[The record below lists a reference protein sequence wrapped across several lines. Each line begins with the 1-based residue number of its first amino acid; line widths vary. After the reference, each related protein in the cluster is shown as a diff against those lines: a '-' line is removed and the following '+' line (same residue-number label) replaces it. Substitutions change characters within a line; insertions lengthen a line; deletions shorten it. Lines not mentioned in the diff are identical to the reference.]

1 MSGITIVHGSD
12 IHFGKPHD
20 SEAAEAFLRATEALS
35 PDLLVFSGDF
45 TQRAKVREYRA
56 AREYLKRF
64 PDVPTVVTP
73 GNHDVPLYRVFER
86 IFVPFR
92 NYRAF
97 IRNELDTVTRVTGA
111 TVVSLNTADPH
122 RSIVNGRLHNRQLAY
137 ARQAFEAAAE
147 GELRI
152 LVAHHHL
159 VSAPDEVRDHP
170 LPDAVELLGLFA
182 DMGVDLILGGHLHRG
197 YVASS
202 LDIRAGDAG
211 EREILIVHS
220 GTTTSRRGRAGETG
234 IKSFNQIRVE
244 ADRLEVTPYHF
255 VPADGEFAPRAVRT
269 VPRVLPE
276 RGGR

>member
-20 SEAAEAFLRATEALS
+20 PSAAEAFLRATESLS

-56 AREYLKRF
+56 ARAYLDRF
-64 PDVPTVVTP
+64 PDIPTVLTP

-86 IFVPFR
+86 AIAPFR

-97 IRNELDTVTRVTGA
+97 IQGELDTVTRVTGA
-111 TVVSLNTADPH
+111 MVVSLNTADPH
-122 RSIVNGRLHNRQLAY
+122 RSIVNGRIRRHQLAY
-137 ARQAFEAAAE
+137 AQTAFGEAAE
-147 GELRI
+147 GDLRI

-159 VSAPDEVRDHP
+159 VSAPDEVKDHP
-170 LPDAVELLGLFA
+170 LPGAVELLGLFA

-197 YVASS
+197 YIVSS

-211 EREILIVHS
+211 DKEILIVHS
-220 GTTTSRRGRAGETG
+220 GTTTSRRGRASETG
-234 IKSFNQIRVE
+234 MKSFNRIRVE
-244 ADRLEVTPYHF
+244 SDHLEVTPYHF
-255 VPADGEFAPRAVRT
+255 GPADGEFTPRDGHIF
-269 VPRVLPE
+269 PRVL
-276 RGGR
+276 RKRRD